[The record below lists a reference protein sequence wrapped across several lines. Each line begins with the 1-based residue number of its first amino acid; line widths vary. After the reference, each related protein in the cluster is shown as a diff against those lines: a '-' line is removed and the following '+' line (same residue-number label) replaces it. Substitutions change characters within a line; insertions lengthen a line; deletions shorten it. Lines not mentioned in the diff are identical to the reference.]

1 MIKIIEDLS
10 EEYYMIKRSL
20 LGLHCEGDNYIG
32 IDVMYRQRKNNMPS
46 YDIINDITMSVSF
59 SIASFQNLSKF
70 RYYKIITTEYIL
82 IGSVMYENQLIQ
94 YTLVLPPIIVH
105 RQNSIKESHLLDMVK
120 SVIDECNA
128 NQSVNL
134 ESIKKKNV
142 DRFFVNIKDASLKF
156 LKLIGYT

>member
-20 LGLHCEGDNYIG
+20 LGLHCEGDGYIE
-32 IDVMYRQRKNNMPS
+32 IDVIYRQRKNDMPS
-46 YDIINDITMSVSF
+46 YDIIKDITMSVSF
-59 SIASFQNLSKF
+59 SITSFQDLLKF
-70 RYYKIITTEYIL
+70 RYYKILTTEYIL
-82 IGSVMYENQLIQ
+82 IGSVMYENQLIR
-94 YTLVLPPIIVH
+94 YALILPSTIVH

-134 ESIKKKNV
+134 ELIKKKIAN
-142 DRFFVNIKDASLKF
+142 RFFVNIKDASFKF